1 MEYCVLLRVWLK
13 KNITLSSIDGVLKI
27 MPFCFSFTKKI
38 FYSDTYACG
47 IHKSNFNFSGD
58 DMSLHFFHPD
68 SNRLTFCLLS
78 NSKNFPFVI
87 QYAIYPSLKTGYLLR
102 TDAML
107 MLLLL
112 LLASDGHFKNS
123 PLNFNNIAL
132 VKALPDIKILS
143 R

>member
-1 MEYCVLLRVWLK
+1 MRELIVVLIFISQILFESGLG
-13 KNITLSSIDGVLKI
+13 LSSVLI
-27 MPFCFSFTKKI
+27 VCF
-38 FYSDTYACG
+38 FYA
-47 IHKSNFNFSGD
+47 
-58 DMSLHFFHPD
+58 D
-68 SNRLTFCLLS
+68 SNRLSFCLLS

-102 TDAML
+102 TDAAML

>member
-1 MEYCVLLRVWLK
+1 
-13 KNITLSSIDGVLKI
+13 
-27 MPFCFSFTKKI
+27 
-38 FYSDTYACG
+38 
-47 IHKSNFNFSGD
+47 
-58 DMSLHFFHPD
+58 
-68 SNRLTFCLLS
+68 
-78 NSKNFPFVI
+78 
-87 QYAIYPSLKTGYLLR
+87 
-102 TDAML
+102 ML